1 MSERHKARIVVTD
14 GDEEKVWIKPYLDA
28 VLRYGGEPLLTRPGG
43 RASHAGRLEGA
54 DGLML
59 TGGEDVAP
67 ARYGERV
74 DPDAGVYVN
83 PERDAMEFELI
94 REALERDMP
103 VLAICR
109 GMQLLNVFMGGKLIQ
124 HLDGHRGPDMESEPS
139 AFHRIY
145 IAPGSKLAAVVGS
158 GGTVRVNS
166 IHHQG
171 AREPQKA
178 PGLLASAY
186 ALDDGLIEGVELPD
200 HRWAIGVQFHPERRE
215 ETPPHFDRLFEALVD
230 RASEYAG
237 RAP

>member
-1 MSERHKARIVVTD
+1 MSQQPKARIAVTD
-14 GDEEKVWIKPYLDA
+14 GDRETKWIKPYVDA
-28 VLRYGGEPLLTRPGG
+28 VLRYGGEPVVARPNGLE
-43 RASHAGRLEGA
+43 SHEGRLA
-54 DGLML
+54 DVTGLML

-67 ARYGERV
+67 SRYGEDV
-74 DPDAGVYVN
+74 DPDAGVQVN
-83 PERDAMEFELI
+83 LERDAMEFQLLE
-94 REALERDMP
+94 EALERDIP

-109 GMQLLNVFMGGKLIQ
+109 GMQLLNVSLGGKLIQ
-124 HLDGHRGPDMESEPS
+124 HVDGHRGPDLGTEPS
-139 AFHRIY
+139 TFHRIY

-171 AREPQKA
+171 AREPHRA

-186 ALDDGLIEGVELPD
+186 ALDDGLIEALESPS

-230 RASEYAG
+230 RASEHSD
-237 RAP
+237 